1 MKLIE
6 DKLEKLDIYFAPKK
20 ESEKWLL
27 IGGVAGV
34 IAYLGYS
41 LLLPYT
47 EELFNQS
54 ERDKK
59 RIQTKISENNTY
71 LSSITIGGD
80 REYYI
85 KTYNKEIM
93 SKKNKIVNIN
103 DKIKFIDANLE
114 KLSDMLF
121 NQKSWSIFLNSIT
134 AKAAVHNVDL
144 EYISNHY
151 ADNNGSF
158 GHVLEI
164 GLGVRGTYKEI
175 TTFMNELEQNTL
187 VTDIFEAKLALDG
200 NSSDILADIN
210 ISVWG
215 INH

>member
-1 MKLIE
+1 
-6 DKLEKLDIYFAPKK
+6 
-20 ESEKWLL
+20 
-27 IGGVAGV
+27 
-34 IAYLGYS
+34 
-41 LLLPYT
+41 
-47 EELFNQS
+47 
-54 ERDKK
+54 
-59 RIQTKISENNTY
+59 
-71 LSSITIGGD
+71 
-80 REYYI
+80 
-85 KTYNKEIM
+85 
-93 SKKNKIVNIN
+93 
-103 DKIKFIDANLE
+103 
-114 KLSDMLF
+114 MLF

-134 AKAAVHNVDL
+134 SKAAVHNVEL

-164 GLGVRGTYKEI
+164 GLGLRGTYKQI
-175 TTFMNELEQNTL
+175 TTFMNELEQNIL